1 MSRMWAAAMA
11 ITILVLPTL
20 NTTICQALHLPKQ
33 TVPVTSILVRVHF
46 LSNSKAMT
54 PRISPDPDFGTGF
67 AYFPNVR
74 RHDDVPAWGKP
85 VRKTARS
92 VLDDPIHHDAKNQN
106 FIRSC
111 TGTSPVES
119 VNFVVLGR
127 QATASEFGKKGTVTD
142 LSLYDRKESGIIRT
156 WVTPS
161 GFPDKI
167 QPLFQAINLAE
178 YVIFHVDVLD
188 RFTGEQII
196 ALDALKKTNGILSHT
211 FDVDDSRL
219 EAMIKGTV
227 VEGYTRVEQ
236 DMIKDGMM
244 KLPPV
249 SRDGPPVVTV
259 DHCFDVRG
267 VGTVVLG
274 KVTSGRIKQYD
285 TLRHYPGGHDVLVKS
300 IQMHDDPTEESA
312 SPARVGLAVKGVRP
326 DEIGRG
332 DVLCAEGAVD
342 AVTSINLDFTPN
354 KFYKGDITQNQG
366 CLVSAGLQVKA
377 AKFSSID
384 PVVLK
389 FEKPLVCRTGETVV
403 ILKPES
409 PTVRILGSGVL

>member
-1 MSRMWAAAMA
+1 M
-11 ITILVLPTL
+11 
-20 NTTICQALHLPKQ
+20 
-33 TVPVTSILVRVHF
+33 
-46 LSNSKAMT
+46 
-54 PRISPDPDFGTGF
+54 
-67 AYFPNVR
+67 
-74 RHDDVPAWGKP
+74 
-85 VRKTARS
+85 
-92 VLDDPIHHDAKNQN
+92 
-106 FIRSC
+106 
-111 TGTSPVES
+111 ES

-142 LSLYDRKESGIIRT
+142 ISLYDRKESGTIRT

-178 YVIFHVDVLD
+178 YVIFHVDALD

-196 ALDALKKTNGILSHT
+196 ALDTLKKTRGILSHT
-211 FDVDDSRL
+211 FDVDGSRL
-219 EAMIKGTV
+219 DAMIKGTV
-227 VEGYTRVEQ
+227 AEGYARVEQ
-236 DMIKDGMM
+236 DMIRGTMM
-244 KLPPV
+244 NLDPIS
-249 SRDGPPVVTV
+249 SRDGPPVVAV

-300 IQMHDDPTEESA
+300 IQMHDDPVEESA

-342 AVTSINLDFTPN
+342 AAARISLDFVPN
-354 KFYKGDITQNQG
+354 KFYKGGITQNQG
-366 CLVSAGLQVKA
+366 CLVSAGLQVRA
-377 AKFSSID
+377 ARFSSVD
-384 PVVLK
+384 SVALE

-409 PTVRILGSGVL
+409 TTVRILGSGTVL